1 MISHENISKIGIGT
15 YKMTNNII
23 NHKKAIEYALESGVN
38 LIDTASN
45 YQNGNSEILVGNAIK
60 RFREDVFI
68 ISKAGYIQGD
78 DLKVYSKNLN
88 SNKTIK
94 INDRFYYSLN
104 VSFFR
109 KQVESSLKRLSTDYL
124 DGFLIHNPEHYFDIK
139 KENKEYI
146 YSHIQ
151 EACVFL
157 EGLVDEGLI
166 RYYGISSNVL
176 PQGEI
181 DLKKIVENNCFQ
193 NFRLAQFPY
202 NLVENQATTKK
213 DNESLVDFCKTRDI
227 KTFGNRPLNT
237 KYDSKVLRLAD
248 YSDDYS
254 NINFKEEEALFEDF
268 LSKIKNQLEKYGE
281 TSPLES
287 FTPIQFFI
295 QNRKKIAN
303 PEAVN
308 RAVKSHLLPF
318 VKMLKFSDSST
329 EKTVI
334 KLSEYWVLYS
344 KKYITERSKELK
356 EKLKLDGVI
365 KNNDSRKISVIACEN
380 YLSNGIDHVL
390 VGMRKKKYID
400 DLLSLV

>member
-1 MISHENISKIGIGT
+1 MINLHELSKVGIGA
-15 YKMTNNII
+15 YRMTSANTE
-23 NHKKAIEYALESGVN
+23 HTAALEYALEKGIN

-45 YQNGNSEILVGNAIK
+45 YQFGNSEKLIGDTIK
-60 RFREDVFI
+60 NIRKNIFL
-68 ISKAGYIQGD
+68 ISKAGYIQGSD
-78 DLKVYSKNLN
+78 IHTYSSSLN
-88 SNKTIK
+88 NSKTTK
-94 INDRFYYSLN
+94 INDKFYYSIDT
-104 VSFFR
+104 SFLK
-109 KQVESSLKRLSTDYL
+109 KQVEASLNRLNTDYL
-124 DGFLIHNPEHYFDIK
+124 DGFLIHNPEHYFDVK

-146 YSHIQ
+146 YSHIE

-157 EGLVDEGLI
+157 EGLVAEGLI

-176 PQGEI
+176 PQGVI
-181 DLKKIVENNCFQ
+181 DLKKIVENNCFI
-193 NFRLAQFPY
+193 NFRLVQFPY
-202 NLVENQATTKK
+202 NLVENQATSKK
-213 DNESLVDFCKTRDI
+213 ANESLVDFCKTRGI

-237 KYDSKVLRLAD
+237 KHDNKVLRLAD
-248 YSDDYS
+248 YSDEYL

-268 LSKIKNQLEKYGE
+268 LSKIKNQLQKYGE
-281 TSPLES
+281 VSPLES

-295 QNRKKIAN
+295 LNRKKIAN
-303 PEAVN
+303 PEAVS

-318 VKMLKFSDSST
+318 VKMLKFSDSSI
-329 EKTVI
+329 EKTII

-356 EKLKLDGVI
+356 EKLKLDGII

-390 VGMRKKKYID
+390 VGMRKKKYVD